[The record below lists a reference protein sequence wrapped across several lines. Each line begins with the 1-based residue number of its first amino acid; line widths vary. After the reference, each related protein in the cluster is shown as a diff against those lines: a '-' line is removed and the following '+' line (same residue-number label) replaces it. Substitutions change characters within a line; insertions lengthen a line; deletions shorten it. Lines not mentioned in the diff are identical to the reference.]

1 MNLAEIA
8 LFLIALLF
16 LILVVFRLFSAPLKL
31 TLKLLLN
38 TAIGFFALILLD
50 LFSPL
55 LGLHL
60 GVNLTNAFGPA
71 GLCSSALDAMGV
83 PFVNTYRRLYPQA
96 ALFL

>member
-16 LILVVFRLFSAPLKL
+16 LILVVFRLVSAPLKL

-60 GVNLTNAFGPA
+60 GVNLTNAFIV
-71 GLCSSALDAMGV
+71 GLLGL
-83 PFVNTYRRLYPQA
+83 PGFVLLLLMQWV
-96 ALFL
+96 FLL

>member
-60 GVNLTNAFGPA
+60 GVNLTNAFIV
-71 GLCSSALDAMGV
+71 GLLGL
-83 PFVNTYRRLYPQA
+83 PGFVLLLLMQWV
-96 ALFL
+96 FLL